1 MMIYE
6 FIFGFSTFVLY
17 YALAALVLLLV
28 RPLFK
33 QQMELFRK
41 LLHIAC
47 TMSVLVLQYAIET
60 WYISVA
66 VVLTFAVFVF
76 PIIAFVERYPKVIS
90 AFHQRKKGEIRSS
103 LVLVF
108 VMMALLTT
116 VFWGLLGES
125 WKYITVIAV
134 MAWGYGDAAASLI
147 GKRFG
152 KNKINHRLVE
162 SAKTREGTIAMS
174 VVAFFAI
181 FFSLLMFSSLNWY
194 TSMITAMLI
203 APISAVVEMFSHNGV
218 DTITVPLATAV
229 PTYGVIQLL
238 SVIGI

>member
-1 MMIYE
+1 MIYE

-17 YALAALVLLLV
+17 YALAALVILMV

-33 QQMELFRK
+33 RQMEIFRK

-47 TMSVLVLQYAIET
+47 TMSVLILQYAMET

-66 VVLTFAVFVF
+66 VVLAFALFVY
-76 PIIAFVERYPKVIS
+76 PVIAIVERYPKVIS
-90 AFHQRKKGEIRSS
+90 AFHQRKRGEIRSS

-125 WKYITVIAV
+125 WKFITVIAV
-134 MAWGYGDAAASLI
+134 MAWGFGDAAAAII
-147 GKRFG
+147 GKNLGR
-152 KNKINHRLVE
+152 NKINHRLVE
-162 SAKTREGTIAMS
+162 KTKTREGTIAMS
-174 VVAFFAI
+174 VVAFVAI
-181 FFSLLMFSSLNWY
+181 FLSLIMYSQLSWYVSLL
-194 TSMITAMLI
+194 TAALI
-203 APISAVVEMFSHNGV
+203 APISAVVEMFSHNGM

-238 SVIGI
+238 SVVGL